1 MEHGFVEITDY
12 EDGVV
17 YCGVNPIRSG
27 GSYPDLPVL
36 KPQSG
41 FIQVPKEGDLVA
53 IDELS
58 DGTKFITNVIS
69 KTEASPDT
77 MKEGDMVIQLDEQTK
92 LVFKRNGKGSYN
104 IQISASATL
113 SLSAEGSISLD
124 APDGVFI
131 NGTKFQE
138 HTHDHSWSDSGGS
151 GTTTSPN

>member
-1 MEHGFVEITDY
+1 MEHGIVERTEYDS
-12 EDGVV
+12 GVV
-17 YCGVNPIRSG
+17 YCDVKPIRAG
-27 GSYPDLPVL
+27 TAYPELPIL

-41 FIQVPKEGDLVA
+41 FIQIPREGDLVA
-53 IDELS
+53 VDELK
-58 DGTKFITNVIS
+58 GGKKFITNVIS
-69 KTEASPDT
+69 NREASPDT

-138 HTHDHSWSDSGGS
+138 HTHDHSWTDGGGS

>member
-27 GSYPDLPVL
+27 GSYPDVPVL

-138 HTHDHSWSDSGGS
+138 HTHDHSWTDGGGS